1 MSKLGK
7 WAVIDIETTGID
19 PVYDKIIDLGFL
31 QFEGTKLVRTYSSL
45 VKTEEKVSKFIQ
57 KLTGISQE
65 ALKSAPQ
72 WKVVENELQTLKE
85 HSLIAHNSA
94 FEEKFLKKYLDQ
106 VESEKGETF
115 QDSMLFLALLFPEK
129 STLNLESFLIELGI
143 KDKEDHRG
151 LEDSKDLLKVMLV
164 SSYLARKDMDFFMFL
179 RQVCSDF
186 DGEDFWFKRFLDLD
200 ESELFEI
207 AEQIE
212 FDLDGVCN
220 AYVEKKRELSSG
232 NEETGARRDL
242 VFSGKNIQTI
252 LRDEDSLGEHIPG
265 YKFRPAQE
273 EMSLRVG
280 QAFKNNIHSIIQAP
294 TGTGKTM
301 GYLLPSSL
309 LAKSQ
314 DEPVLIST
322 GTKTLQN
329 QAVQKDIPQIYKT
342 LGLSKSELRVVRLFG
357 SKNHLCELKFRNQEK
372 DDLLG
377 QLDTFEEKYANAY
390 IETLLFFN
398 QRVSDYNFV
407 LTRENIPFVLK
418 RLNPAL
424 TDKQEDFAVDF
435 RACTGNKCPFSAS
448 CSYLQGMRKAREAN
462 ILVGNHSLLLHWPRG
477 IERPN
482 YIVVDEAHKLEGEVT
497 SAFTMEIAQKELEKF
512 SKNLPQMMGP
522 LFYLLGNVE
531 SGKEDLI
538 KEIRGQSASFAQ
550 MLADH
555 VAPLQESV
563 ERLCRQLPRYT
574 DMYWN
579 ETAMMRKQSLNN
591 ALESGIY
598 NHVESLAF
606 ILKSIYD
613 MLLPFADRWDISNFG
628 DDEGKLTAW
637 SAFESSFS
645 QIEEAK
651 TVFSAMVEPTEN
663 MVNSIRFHEDYG
675 YVFTCAPIDTGEL
688 FYDSVLKDSSSV
700 VFTSA
705 TLANKDGTRGMASVE
720 WMTGYRSLEPER
732 RFKNGLFLDNKFDYE
747 SKAKVFLAS
756 DTEQIYAQD
765 YVDQVLEKLVP
776 VIKAIGGKT
785 LLLFSAKTRFERA
798 IEILLGKLENE
809 LPLFIQ
815 GMGNQVVEDF
825 KNSKGGVLIGME
837 SFGEGI
843 DVPGDALKL
852 IYVDKIP
859 DLRRDLVIDSRRDFY
874 ARSFGNEFVDYFL
887 AHRCRSLHQKLGRL
901 IRRENDSGAIIVTDP
916 RIKRWKGQTIKTFQ
930 EMMKPYN
937 LEFMDLEE
945 ACEAGRDFVLSTLS
959 EE

>member
-19 PVYDKIIDLGFL
+19 PVYDQIIDLGFL

-45 VKTEEKVSKFIQ
+45 VRTEQPVSKFIQ

-65 ALKSAPQ
+65 ALKNAPA
-72 WKVVENELQTLKE
+72 WKLVENELHTLKE
-85 HSLIAHNSA
+85 HYLVAHNSS
-94 FEEKFLKKYLDQ
+94 FEEKFLKKYLDA
-106 VESEKGETF
+106 VEAQEEETF

-129 STLNLESFLIELGI
+129 SSLNLESFLIELGI
-143 KDKEDHRG
+143 KEKEDHRG
-151 LEDSKDLLKVMLV
+151 LEDSKDLLKVMLTA
-164 SSYLARKDMDFFMFL
+164 SFLARKDNDFYLFL
-179 RQVCSDF
+179 KEVCSEF
-186 DGEDFWFKRFLDLD
+186 DVRDFWFKRFLDL
-200 ESELFEI
+200 ESEDLLEI
-207 AEQIE
+207 AGQIDFALE
-212 FDLDGVCN
+212 EVVEAFAAKKASAALEDGVSG
-220 AYVEKKRELSSG
+220 KKR
-232 NEETGARRDL
+232 DL
-242 VFSGKNIQTI
+242 TFSGKKIQEI
-252 LRDEDSLGEHIPG
+252 LRDEDELATQFPG

-280 QAFKNNIHSIIQAP
+280 QAFNNNIHSIIQAP

-301 GYLLPSSL
+301 GYLLPSAL
-309 LAKSQ
+309 LAKSKAEQ
-314 DEPVLIST
+314 VLIST

-329 QAVQKDIPQIYKT
+329 QAVQKDIPQLYKA
-342 LGLSKSELRVVRLFG
+342 LGLNKTELRVIRLFG
-357 SKNHLCELKFRNQEK
+357 SKNHLCELKFRNQER

-377 QLDTFEEKYANAY
+377 QMDSFEEKYADAY
-390 IETLLFFN
+390 IETLLFYN
-398 QRVSDYNFV
+398 QRSPDYNHV

-418 RLNPAL
+418 RLNSAL
-424 TDKQEDFAVDF
+424 GDKQEDLAVDF
-435 RACTGNKCPFSAS
+435 RACTGNKCPFAHS
-448 CSYLQGMRKAREAN
+448 CTYLQGLRKAREAH

-477 IERPN
+477 FDRPK
-482 YIVVDEAHKLEGEVT
+482 YVVVDEAHKMEGEVT
-497 SAFTMEIAQKELEKF
+497 SAFTLELAQKELDKF

-531 SGKEDLI
+531 QGKEELI
-538 KEIRGQSASFAQ
+538 KEIRAQSQSFAQ

-555 VAPLQESV
+555 APSLQESV

-574 DMYWN
+574 DIYWN
-579 ETAMMRKQSLNN
+579 ETPMMRKQSLNN
-591 ALESGIY
+591 PLESAIY

-613 MLLPFADRWDISNFG
+613 MLLPFADRWEISQFG
-628 DDEGKLTAW
+628 DDENKLTAW

-651 TVFSAMVEPTEN
+651 TVFSAMITPN
-663 MVNSIRFHEDYG
+663 DKMVNSIRFHEEYG
-675 YVFTCAPIDTGEL
+675 YIFTCAPIDTGEL
-688 FYDSVLKDSSSV
+688 FYESVLRDSSSV

-705 TLANKDGTRGMASVE
+705 TLANQDGTRGMASVE
-720 WMTGYRSLEPER
+720 WMTGYKYLEPER
-732 RFKNGLFLDNKFDYE
+732 RFKSGLFLDNKFDYE
-747 SKAKVFLAS
+747 NNAKVFLAS
-756 DTEQIYAQD
+756 DTTQIYAQT
-765 YVDQVLEKLVP
+765 YVDEVLEKLIP
-776 VIKAIGGKT
+776 VIKSIGGRT

-798 IEILLGKLENE
+798 IEILLGKFENE

-825 KNSKGGVLIGME
+825 KKSNGGVLIGME

-859 DLRRDLVIDSRRDFY
+859 DLRRDLVVDSRRDFY

-901 IRRENDSGAIIVTDP
+901 IRRENDSGAVIITDP
-916 RIKRWKGQTIKTFQ
+916 RIKNWKGQTVKTFQ
-930 EMMKPYN
+930 DMMKPYR
-937 LEFMDLEE
+937 LEFTDLEK
-945 ACEAGRDFVLSTLS
+945 ACEGARDFIES
-959 EE
+959 